1 MIEHPSRLKLLSA
14 FAAVYLIWGSTY
26 LGIRVA
32 IETIPP
38 FLMAGSRFI
47 VSGTI
52 LYLWTRIRRDPS
64 PTLVQ
69 WRSAAIIGLMLLV
82 IGNGALTW
90 AEQLIPSGIAALLAA
105 VSPLWFV
112 LIEWIQGGGRPSA
125 GVVAGL
131 ILGTLGVVVLINP
144 ASLVGGGEVN
154 ILGATVLVTASI
166 CWAGGS
172 LYSRKA
178 TLPSSPLLAT
188 GMEMLAGGFGL
199 ILLGAL
205 SGELNTFQISA
216 VTLRSLGAYAYLTI
230 FGSLIG
236 FSAYIWLLR
245 ATTPTLAATYAYV
258 NPIIAVL
265 IGWLVADEVLS
276 NRILFA
282 ALLIVA
288 AVAAITVL
296 GTRKSTKTLK
306 QLHIVEPPAQRAE
319 ISDSEA
325 AS

>member
-1 MIEHPSRLKLLSA
+1 MIEHPPRLKLISA
-14 FAAVYLIWGSTY
+14 FAAVYVIWGSTY

-32 IETIPP
+32 IESIPP
-38 FLMAGSRFI
+38 FLMAGSRFV
-47 VSGTI
+47 VSGAL
-52 LYLWTRIRRDPS
+52 LYLWTRIRHEPS
-64 PTLVQ
+64 PTLAH
-69 WRSAAIIGLMLLV
+69 WKSAAIIGLMLLV

-112 LIEWIQGGGRPSA
+112 LIEWIQGGARPST

-131 ILGTLGVVVLINP
+131 LLGTLGVIVLIDP
-144 ASLVGGGEVN
+144 ANLVGGEKIN
-154 ILGATVLVTASI
+154 ILGAMVLVLASV

-178 TLPSSPLLAT
+178 TLPNSPLLAT

-199 ILLGAL
+199 VLLSAI
-205 SGELNTFQISA
+205 SGELTTFQISS
-216 VTLRSLGAYAYLTI
+216 VTHRSFGAYAYLTV

-236 FSAYIWLLR
+236 FSSYIWLLR
-245 ATTPTLAATYAYV
+245 ATTPTLASTYAYV
-258 NPIIAVL
+258 NPIVAML

-276 NRILFA
+276 GRILLA

-296 GTRKSTKTLK
+296 GTRRSTKTLK

-319 ISDSEA
+319 LSDSEA
-325 AS
+325 TS

>member
-1 MIEHPSRLKLLSA
+1 MIEHPPRLKLISA
-14 FAAVYLIWGSTY
+14 FAAVYVIWGSTY

-32 IETIPP
+32 IESIPP

-47 VSGTI
+47 VSGTL
-52 LYLWTRIRRDPS
+52 LYLWTRIRREPS
-64 PTLVQ
+64 PTWSH

-105 VSPLWFV
+105 ISPLWFV
-112 LIEWIQGGGRPSA
+112 LIEWVQGGVKPSA

-131 ILGTLGVVVLINP
+131 LLGTLGVIVLINP
-144 ASLVGGGEVN
+144 ANFVGGEEIN
-154 ILGATVLVTASI
+154 ILGAIVLVLASI
-166 CWAGGS
+166 CWAAGS

-178 TLPSSPLLAT
+178 RLPSSPLLAT
-188 GMEMLAGGFGL
+188 AMEMLAGGFGL
-199 ILLGAL
+199 LLLSAV
-205 SGELNTFQISA
+205 SGELSTFQIST
-216 VTLRSLGAYAYLTI
+216 VTYRSLGAYAYLTV

-236 FSAYIWLLR
+236 FSSYIWLLR
-245 ATTPTLAATYAYV
+245 ATTPTLASTYAYV
-258 NPIIAVL
+258 NPIVAML

-276 NRILFA
+276 GRILLA
-282 ALLIVA
+282 SLLIVA

-296 GTRKSTKTLK
+296 GTRRSTKTLK

-319 ISDSEA
+319 LSDSEA
-325 AS
+325 TS